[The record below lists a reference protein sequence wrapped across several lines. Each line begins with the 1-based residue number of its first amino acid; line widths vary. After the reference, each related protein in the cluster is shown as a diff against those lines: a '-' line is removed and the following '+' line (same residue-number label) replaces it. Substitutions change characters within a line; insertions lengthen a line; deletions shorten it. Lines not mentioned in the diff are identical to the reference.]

1 MLTPFNLF
9 ATVLSYI
16 PTQSK
21 GLVEEK
27 YNYLVVVS
35 PLIYQKSEDLKM
47 KNILTEL
54 YYGNV
59 DPQARG
65 FKKDSYLQKQM
76 SILSKCE
83 TELTSKLDGEEKT
96 AFLSFANAFNV
107 ILGESELD
115 SFIVGFRL
123 GARFIYDTFVDS
135 TAPYEDFLREVNNE
149 S

>member
-1 MLTPFNLF
+1 
-9 ATVLSYI
+9 
-16 PTQSK
+16 
-21 GLVEEK
+21 
-27 YNYLVVVS
+27 
-35 PLIYQKSEDLKM
+35 M
-47 KNILTEL
+47 KNIITEL
-54 YYGNV
+54 YYGNI

-76 SILSKCE
+76 SILSKSE
-83 TELTSKLDGEEKT
+83 AELTDKLDGEVKK
-96 AFLSFANAFNV
+96 AFLSFANASNV

-135 TAPYEDFLREVNNE
+135 TAPYEDFLRGGNNE

>member
-1 MLTPFNLF
+1 
-9 ATVLSYI
+9 
-16 PTQSK
+16 
-21 GLVEEK
+21 
-27 YNYLVVVS
+27 
-35 PLIYQKSEDLKM
+35 M
-47 KNILTEL
+47 KNIITEL
-54 YYGNV
+54 YYGNI

-76 SILSKCE
+76 SILSKSE
-83 TELTSKLDGEEKT
+83 AELTDKLDGEVKK
-96 AFLSFANAFNV
+96 AFLSFANASNV

-123 GARFIYDTFVDS
+123 GARFVYDTFVDS

>member
-1 MLTPFNLF
+1 
-9 ATVLSYI
+9 
-16 PTQSK
+16 
-21 GLVEEK
+21 
-27 YNYLVVVS
+27 
-35 PLIYQKSEDLKM
+35 M
-47 KNILTEL
+47 KNIITEL
-54 YYGNV
+54 YYGNI

-76 SILSKCE
+76 SILSKSE
-83 TELTSKLDGEEKT
+83 AELTDKLDGEVKK
-96 AFLSFANAFNV
+96 AFLSFVNASNV

-115 SFIVGFRL
+115 SFIIGFRL

>member
-1 MLTPFNLF
+1 
-9 ATVLSYI
+9 
-16 PTQSK
+16 
-21 GLVEEK
+21 
-27 YNYLVVVS
+27 
-35 PLIYQKSEDLKM
+35 M
-47 KNILTEL
+47 KNIITKL
-54 YYGNV
+54 YYGNI

-76 SILSKCE
+76 SILSKSE
-83 TELTSKLDGEEKT
+83 AVLTDKLDGEVKK
-96 AFLSFANAFNV
+96 AFLSFVNASNV

-135 TAPYEDFLREVNNE
+135 TVPYKDFLREVNNE

>member
-1 MLTPFNLF
+1 
-9 ATVLSYI
+9 
-16 PTQSK
+16 
-21 GLVEEK
+21 
-27 YNYLVVVS
+27 
-35 PLIYQKSEDLKM
+35 M
-47 KNILTEL
+47 KNIITEL
-54 YYGNV
+54 YYGNI

-76 SILSKCE
+76 SILSKSE
-83 TELTSKLDGEEKT
+83 AELTDKLDGEVKK
-96 AFLSFANAFNV
+96 AFLSFANASNI